1 MKIIICTE
9 NKAKTEA
16 IENVLN
22 RVWSDFSLINE
33 KFDSDISEQPLS
45 ENEGIEGAMN
55 RAKNARLKHQDADYY
70 IGMEGYV
77 DTNDYGMF
85 LAGAVV
91 IIDKNGKTGIGSSA
105 KMLLPSIIK
114 KKIEEGQELGPLMKE
129 LMKDSGDSIRQYDGT
144 NGILSKGLYN
154 RVDEFKNA
162 AECALT
168 RFQSPEFFD

>member
-9 NKAKTEA
+9 NKAKVQA
-16 IENVLN
+16 IESVLN
-22 RVWSDFSLINE
+22 RVWTDFSLVNE

-45 ENEGIEGAMN
+45 ETEGIEGAMN
-55 RAKNARLKHQDADYY
+55 RANNAKLKHQDADYC

-77 DTNDYGMF
+77 DTNKYGMF

-91 IIDKNGKTGIGSSA
+91 IIDKDGKIGIGSSA
-105 KMLLPSIIK
+105 KMLLPSSIK

-129 LMKDSGDSIRQYDGT
+129 LMKDSADSIRQLDGT
-144 NGILSKGLYN
+144 NGFLSKGLYN

-168 RFQSPEFFD
+168 IFQSPEFFD